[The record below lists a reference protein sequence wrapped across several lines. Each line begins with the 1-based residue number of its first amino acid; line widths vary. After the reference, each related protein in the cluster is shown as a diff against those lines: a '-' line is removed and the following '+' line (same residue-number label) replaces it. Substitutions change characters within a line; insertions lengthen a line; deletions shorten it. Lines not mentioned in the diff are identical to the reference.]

1 MNRYFSVKNQTNN
14 QNDESHIE
22 TNLLRDKLNDLEW
35 RIKAFK
41 LKKSKQSNQ

>member
-1 MNRYFSVKNQTNN
+1 MNSHFSVKNQTNN

-22 TNLLRDKLNDLEW
+22 TDLLIDKLNDSKW